1 MSRYVVDASVAAKWF
16 VPEVHADAALR
27 LFEGDHSLAVPDLF
41 LTEFGNIVWKK
52 VRLGD
57 ITRDEGRE
65 ILKAIKAVPLDVV
78 SSVTLL
84 DAAFEIA
91 VGLARTMYDSLYVA
105 LAVLENCELVT
116 ADRTLWQVMRP
127 TPFARNVLWI
137 EEC

>member
-1 MSRYVVDASVAAKWF
+1 MVDASVAAKWF
-16 VPEVHADAALR
+16 VPEVHTDAAVR

-41 LTEFGNIVWKK
+41 LSEFGNIVWKK
-52 VRLGD
+52 VRLGN
-57 ITRDEGRE
+57 ITHDEGRE

-91 VGLARTMYDSLYVA
+91 VGLGRTMYDSLYVA
-105 LAVLENCELVT
+105 LAVLKNCELVT

-127 TPFARNVLWI
+127 TPFARNVRWI
-137 EEC
+137 EDC

>member
-1 MSRYVVDASVAAKWF
+1 MVDASVAAKWF
-16 VPEVHADAALR
+16 VPEVHTDAAVR
-27 LFEGDHSLAVPDLF
+27 LFEGDHSFSVPDLF
-41 LTEFGNIVWKK
+41 LSEFGNIVWKK
-52 VRLGD
+52 VRLGN

-91 VGLARTMYDSLYVA
+91 VGLGRTMYDSLYVA

-127 TPFARNVLWI
+127 TPFVRNVRWI